1 MADIEQK
8 NKKEDQKNKK
18 QEYIETF
25 HIDDVTYKKI
35 PTKMIKIK

>member
-1 MADIEQK
+1 MADVE
-8 NKKEDQKNKK
+8 KKDKKQNENNKK

-25 HIDDVTYKKI
+25 YIDDVTYKKI